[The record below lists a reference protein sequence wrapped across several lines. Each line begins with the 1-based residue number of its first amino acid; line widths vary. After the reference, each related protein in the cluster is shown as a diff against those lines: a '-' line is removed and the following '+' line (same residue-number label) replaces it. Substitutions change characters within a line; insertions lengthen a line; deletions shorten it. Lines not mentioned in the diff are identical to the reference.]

1 MNMDVSQYKVHA
13 TSITP
18 ASQPPRVCSRRI
30 PPRSTIHTNH
40 HALDHPSIHPLQRSP
55 VHDSLNQQQAN
66 THHQPSHPD
75 PEPPSPPVSR
85 QASVMTPWHIQ
96 DMPITQHSSLL
107 PRDHP
112 LRSELSL
119 PPPPPTSYARTTR
132 IPVMRMEHAE
142 EAISS
147 AQLSFCG
154 RASAATV
161 LPFRPPCGSHWIS
174 TNSAS
179 ASLLRYAACAFGL
192 CRASPQAE
200 PLTICFHSGPLW
212 ARPPAVMSYLHC
224 TRVAPTFDWG
234 SGMSSCFK
242 GLLSPWSQSHV
253 LGTSTSTSHLQ
264 LAGFSPLSW
273 AVSGRPSRP
282 NHRKMLQLVCDGH
295 DLQHLWHPAALQ
307 NDQPLPRHV
316 RATSLRHSTIMDI
329 G

>member
-1 MNMDVSQYKVHA
+1 
-13 TSITP
+13 
-18 ASQPPRVCSRRI
+18 
-30 PPRSTIHTNH
+30 
-40 HALDHPSIHPLQRSP
+40 
-55 VHDSLNQQQAN
+55 
-66 THHQPSHPD
+66 
-75 PEPPSPPVSR
+75 
-85 QASVMTPWHIQ
+85 MTPWHIQ

-119 PPPPPTSYARTTR
+119 PPTSYVRTTR
-132 IPVMRMEHAE
+132 IPVMRMEHVE

-154 RASAATV
+154 RASPATTLSLDLLV
-161 LPFRPPCGSHWIS
+161 ARIGSHPTHDPS
-174 TNSAS
+174 HSAS
-179 ASLLRYAACAFGL
+179 ASLLRCAFGL
-192 CRASPQAE
+192 CRAPPQAE

-224 TRVAPTFDWG
+224 TRVVPTFDWR

-273 AVSGRPSRP
+273 TVSGRPSRP

-295 DLQHLWHPAALQ
+295 DLQHL
-307 NDQPLPRHV
+307 
-316 RATSLRHSTIMDI
+316 
-329 G
+329 